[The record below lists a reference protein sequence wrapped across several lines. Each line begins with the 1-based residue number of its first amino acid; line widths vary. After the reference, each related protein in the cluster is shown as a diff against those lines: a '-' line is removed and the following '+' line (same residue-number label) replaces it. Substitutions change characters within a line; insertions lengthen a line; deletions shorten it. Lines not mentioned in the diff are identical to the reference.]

1 MVLTKYPKPIVAKP
15 KARGK
20 SLPKRQRGQQTQHY
34 CHHCGIQR
42 HSRPNCYKLQALK
55 NVDRQKPR
63 RQGKG
68 NGKPK
73 QPKGKEGCQD
83 ICGTCQNICYCKL
96 ANPLTKHTLLI
107 IGQIQDGFSISRNK
121 SSSLVLKP
129 CKSVQETS
137 EEVLFI
143 KVRQIISFQV

>member
-1 MVLTKYPKPIVAKP
+1 MELVASKKLDEVLTYQKSSSNRSGLGYIGKGSSNSKVSKEMKFVKAKEASTLLVNNLKYKKKPNVVNQMALMKSPKPIMAKP

-20 SLPKRQRGQQTQHY
+20 SLPKRQRGPQSQNY

-55 NVDRQKPR
+55 NVDLQKPR

-73 QPKGKEGCQD
+73 QPKGKEGC
-83 ICGTCQNICYCKL
+83 
-96 ANPLTKHTLLI
+96 
-107 IGQIQDGFSISRNK
+107 
-121 SSSLVLKP
+121 
-129 CKSVQETS
+129 
-137 EEVLFI
+137 
-143 KVRQIISFQV
+143 